1 MSLTLRIQNKSRLEE
16 GGTLEFVRRAGGGVI
31 GRAQTNDWCLPGDK
45 RSGISKR
52 HCEVQFKQGRYYLVD
67 LGSTS
72 GTYVN
77 DSSDAL
83 SAPHPLAPGDRIFI
97 GDYEILASISGD
109 AREAFEDQQERAQAA
124 AADDESGWAGWDG
137 ASGDAAPASQGGAT
151 DGSLADEWWKPEQ
164 ERSGVSQWADKPSE
178 GELEASVDE
187 IFGSLAQDHQV
198 DWADAAWDADIK
210 ESPNLTQDPL
220 GGAGSAGGEDPFD
233 PLGSEKSSDDIFA
246 PLNSAPERPEPQDV
260 PTSWRVS
267 DAPPQVSNPA
277 PPQIGDQ
284 PAQPPRPNERPPA
297 QALPRARTALGEPAH
312 HVSRQDV
319 PPQAAPPQAAPAPVA
334 PPPPPVSD
342 AAFQQLVRYMGVD
355 PAKLSETPEQTA
367 ERTGRM
373 LHRLI
378 AGLMTLIEARARAK
392 DQMGAT
398 ATQLQ
403 FDGNNPLKF
412 ARNVEQ
418 ALEMTLN
425 PPLRGYMDA
434 DAAVEDA
441 FRDLQAH
448 QMATLKAMQG
458 ALQATLQRFSPQAI
472 AARTEEKGG
481 LAKFMPGQREAELWK
496 AYEKEFGGVAQ
507 GSAEAF
513 LDVFSTEF
521 RRAYD
526 EAARKR

>member
-1 MSLTLRIQNKSRLEE
+1 VSLTLRITNKSQPDE
-16 GGTLEFVRRAGGGVI
+16 GGTLEFVRRNSGGMI
-31 GRAQTNDWCLPGDK
+31 GRSPTNDWCLPGDK

-52 HCEVQFKQGRYYLVD
+52 HCEVRFKDGRYYLVD

-77 DSSDAL
+77 DSPDAL
-83 SAPHPLAPGDRIFI
+83 AAPHPLSPGDRIFI
-97 GDYEILASISGD
+97 GDYEIVASISGG
-109 AREAFEDQQERAQAA
+109 AREAIDDEREAARAA
-124 AADDESGWAGWDG
+124 AADEGSSWAGWEG
-137 ASGDAAPASQGGAT
+137 ASNAPPPPPQESNQAQ
-151 DGSLADEWWKPEQ
+151 EWWQPAEQ
-164 ERSGVSQWADKPSE
+164 RAGVSEWADRESE
-178 GELEASVDE
+178 GELAASVDE
-187 IFGSLAQDHQV
+187 IFGTLADDHQV
-198 DWADAAWDADIK
+198 DWASASWDAEIE
-210 ESPNLTQDPL
+210 ESQDFAEP
-220 GGAGSAGGEDPFD
+220 APSTPDEFD
-233 PLGSEKSSDDIFA
+233 PMGDDWSQDDTFA
-246 PLNSAPERPEPQDV
+246 PLNNSPQRSAEPDLPTAWRPAETPDPAPQPAAEPV
-260 PTSWRVS
+260 
-267 DAPPQVSNPA
+267 APP
-277 PPQIGDQ
+277 PPVQTPKPTVRQ
-284 PAQPPRPNERPPA
+284 PA
-297 QALPRARTALGEPAH
+297 QALPRSAT
-312 HVSRQDV
+312 
-319 PPQAAPPQAAPAPVA
+319 APPQNHAPDANPAPPPAAPA
-334 PPPPPVSD
+334 PPPVSD

-355 PAKLSETPEQTA
+355 PKKLSETPEQTA
-367 ERTGRM
+367 ERTGKM
-373 LHRLI
+373 LHRLV

-434 DAAVEDA
+434 DMAVEDA

-458 ALQATLQRFSPQAI
+458 ALQATLTRFSPQAI

-481 LAKFMPGQREAELWK
+481 IAKLIPGQREAALWK

-513 LDVFSTEF
+513 LEVFSSEF
-521 RRAYD
+521 RRAYE